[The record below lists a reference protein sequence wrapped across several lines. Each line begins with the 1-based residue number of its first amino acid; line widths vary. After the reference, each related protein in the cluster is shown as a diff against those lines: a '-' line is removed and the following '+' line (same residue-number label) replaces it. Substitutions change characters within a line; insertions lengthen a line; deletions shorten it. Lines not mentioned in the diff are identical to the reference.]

1 MICSYVL
8 FEVQL
13 RKLEGQLVNTERIS
27 ESVTDMEKSLEGL
40 TSLRKLLSDDIPK
53 LVKQMQ
59 KTTTGKTIIDEQ
71 RDKCFGNVNSNLVN

>member
-1 MICSYVL
+1 M
-8 FEVQL
+8 
-13 RKLEGQLVNTERIS
+13 VNTERIS

-53 LVKQMQ
+53 LVEQMQ